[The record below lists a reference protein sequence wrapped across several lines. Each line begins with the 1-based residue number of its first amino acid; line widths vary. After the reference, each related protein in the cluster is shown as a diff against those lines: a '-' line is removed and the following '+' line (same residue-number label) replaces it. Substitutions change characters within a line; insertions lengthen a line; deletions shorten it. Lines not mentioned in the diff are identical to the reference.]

1 MTDTNTTQAQNGDA
15 QLDRAMRPTGFEEFL
30 GQEDAKHNL
39 KVYVRGAKIRGEA
52 LDHVLLAGPPGLG
65 KTTLAHILAN
75 EMGSRIVVVNAP
87 SIRKKGE
94 LAALLTSLKKGDI
107 LFLDEIHSLNNKI
120 EEVLYPAMED
130 YRLEVMA
137 GNRALTIRLE
147 PFTLIGATTRAG
159 MLQRPLRDRF
169 GVIVEMQP
177 YGVEEL
183 AEIIRTSGLK
193 LGVDVCDGGA
203 SELARRSRGTPRIA
217 NRLLRRLR
225 DFAAFEGT
233 RMVTDETVREGCA
246 RLGVDKLGL
255 DRGSQR
261 YLRILVDKGGAV
273 ALTTMVSLLGESKD
287 TVENVI
293 EPFLMRSG
301 LIEKTPKGR
310 TATGAG
316 HEHLGSACP
325 DCGCSPCKC
334 GPQG

>member
-1 MTDTNTTQAQNGDA
+1 MTDTNTTRNEDS
-15 QLDRAMRPTGFEEFL
+15 QLDHAMRPTGFDGFL
-30 GQEDAKHNL
+30 GQEDVKQNL
-39 KVYVRGAKIRGEA
+39 RVCVHGAKIRGEA

-107 LFLDEIHSLNNKI
+107 LFLDEIHSLSNKI

-130 YRLEVMA
+130 YRLEIMA

-169 GVIVEMQP
+169 GVVVDMQP

-183 AEIIRTSGLK
+183 SIIIGTNGCK
-193 LGVDVCDGGA
+193 LGLDVCEGGGE
-203 SELARRSRGTPRIA
+203 ELARRSRGTPRIA
-217 NRLLRRLR
+217 NRLLRRIR
-225 DFAAFEGT
+225 DFAAFEGS
-233 RMVTDETVREGCA
+233 RMVTGDIVRKAC
-246 RLGVDKLGL
+246 RKLGVDALGL
-255 DRGSQR
+255 DRTMQR
-261 YLRILVDKGGAV
+261 YLQILVSRNGEPM
-273 ALTTMVSLLGESKD
+273 ALSTMTSLLGESKD

-293 EPFLMRSG
+293 EPFLLSQE

-310 TATGAG
+310 RATRVGSK
-316 HEHLGSACP
+316 HLGH
-325 DCGCSPCKC
+325 G
-334 GPQG
+334 QEV

>member
-1 MTDTNTTQAQNGDA
+1 MTDTNATQAQNGDT
-15 QLDRAMRPTGFEEFL
+15 QFDRALRPTGFDGFL
-30 GQEDAKHNL
+30 GQEEAKHNL
-39 KVYVRGAKIRGEA
+39 KVYVRGAKTREEA

-94 LAALLTSLKKGDI
+94 LASLLTSLKKGDI
-107 LFLDEIHSLNNKI
+107 LFLDEIHSLSNKL
-120 EEVLYPAMED
+120 EEILYPAMED

-169 GVIVEMQP
+169 GVIVDMQP
-177 YGVEEL
+177 YSVEEL
-183 AEIIRTSGLK
+183 TEIIRTNGIK

-203 SELARRSRGTPRIA
+203 PELARRSRGTPRIA

-233 RMVTDETVREGCA
+233 RMVSDEIVRNGCK
-246 RLGVDKLGL
+246 RLGVDALGL
-255 DRGSQR
+255 DWTMQR
-261 YLRILVDKGGAV
+261 YLQILVDKAGEAV
-273 ALTTMVSLLGESKD
+273 ALSTMVSLLGESKD
-287 TVENVI
+287 TVENAI

-301 LIEKTPKGR
+301 LVKKTPKGR
-310 TATGAG
+310 MVTAAG
-316 HEHLGSACP
+316 RHHVHPERFP
-325 DCGCSPCKC
+325 NE
-334 GPQG
+334 